1 MAPKGPILPRKDT
14 ALLRARQSL
23 ESVAFQIG
31 VIVAIQRNRWQL
43 TQTDLGQQ
51 VGLSQIQISRIEN
64 GQPVGTGVT
73 NKKIEALFEY
83 IELPEDGA
91 HANYVKWW
99 RDNSTL

>member
-51 VGLSQIQISRIEN
+51 VGLTHNQVSRVEN
-64 GQPVGTGVT
+64 GYPIGSGVA
-73 NKKIEALFEY
+73 NKKIDALFEY
-83 IELPEDGA
+83 LELPADGA